1 MATDAPHTL
10 QQTNSSDPLA
20 EMAAVLE
27 PSRTIVFKQAGGEE
41 VRFHLFEPA
50 GSEAGAQGDQRRA
63 CFLTMHGGGWGGGNA
78 RRFYPF
84 ASHFAKLGM
93 LGISL
98 EYRLMKAGK
107 TTVFDCVKDGRSAVR
122 YLRAHTEDLGID
134 PRKIFVSGGSAG
146 GHIAAGTALFE
157 GIDEVGEDT
166 GVSPAP
172 DALVLYYPVI
182 DTSAEGY
189 GHAKCGPRW
198 RELSPLHRVRPGLP
212 TTLVF
217 HGTGDTVTPFNGA
230 KLFHQAMLDA
240 GNRCELVTYEG
251 GRHGYLLYDR
261 AVFEDVMRRT
271 EQFLASATEI

>member
-1 MATDAPHTL
+1 M
-10 QQTNSSDPLA
+10 
-20 EMAAVLE
+20 LE
-27 PSRTIVFKQAGGEE
+27 KP
-41 VRFHLFEPA
+41 
-50 GSEAGAQGDQRRA
+50 QR
-63 CFLTMHGGGWGGGNA
+63 
-78 RRFYPF
+78 
-84 ASHFAKLGM
+84 S
-93 LGISL
+93 
-98 EYRLMKAGK
+98 
-107 TTVFDCVKDGRSAVR
+107 
-122 YLRAHTEDLGID
+122 
-134 PRKIFVSGGSAG
+134 
-146 GHIAAGTALFE
+146 
-157 GIDEVGEDT
+157 IDEVGEDT